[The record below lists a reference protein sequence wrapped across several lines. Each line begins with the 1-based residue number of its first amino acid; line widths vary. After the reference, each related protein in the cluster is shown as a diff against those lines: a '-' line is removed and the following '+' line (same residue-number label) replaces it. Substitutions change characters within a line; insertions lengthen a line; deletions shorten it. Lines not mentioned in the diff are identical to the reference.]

1 MGGCSTIRI
10 SPIFHASNN
19 IFSNTLYIYYLILSC
34 LDNIKCLYVNIFIKL
49 RKIVYFI
56 RRLWS
61 TNSFSSL
68 IIEIIYID
76 FFFANFNH
84 GWFDFLNIWIPI
96 HLSDCRL
103 FSCNYIETYYL
114 RIYRLRNRVKNE
126 ETFPLK
132 GYDLLINRSIYLLY
146 FLRCKFIRV
155 SLHPPLLI
163 DIIFFLI
170 I

>member
-1 MGGCSTIRI
+1 MSGCSTIRI

-34 LDNIKCLYVNIFIKL
+34 LDNIKYLYVNIFIKL

-56 RRLWS
+56 RRLWWIL
-61 TNSFSSL
+61 FRLSL
-68 IIEIIYID
+68 SRLYTSV